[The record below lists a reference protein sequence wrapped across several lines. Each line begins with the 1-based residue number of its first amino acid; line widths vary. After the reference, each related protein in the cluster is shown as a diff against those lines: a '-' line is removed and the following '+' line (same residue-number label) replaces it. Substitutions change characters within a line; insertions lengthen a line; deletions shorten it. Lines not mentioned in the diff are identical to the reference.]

1 MNINFSTSEC
11 LIFSGA
17 ALGCAGVVVP
27 MWTCLGLGV
36 LGAFVRYS
44 LEHAEA
50 QAQKKLLTENVDN
63 IKDFASEFASILS
76 SKSGSD
82 RKH

>member
-11 LIFSGA
+11 LIVSGA
-17 ALGCAGVVVP
+17 ALGCAGATIP

-36 LGAFVRYS
+36 LGSFVRYS
-44 LEHAEA
+44 LKHAERE
-50 QAQKKLLTENVDN
+50 AQKKLLTENVDN
-63 IKDFASEFASILS
+63 IKDFASEFATILS
-76 SKSGSD
+76 SASSG